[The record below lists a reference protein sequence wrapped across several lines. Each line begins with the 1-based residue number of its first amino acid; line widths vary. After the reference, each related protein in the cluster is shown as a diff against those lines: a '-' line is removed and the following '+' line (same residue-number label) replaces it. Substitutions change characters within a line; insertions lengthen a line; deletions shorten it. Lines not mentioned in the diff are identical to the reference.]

1 MVDLGGGGLLL
12 LGAFLWSV
20 GSIYDR
26 ETQLPESPL
35 MRACMN
41 MLAGGLGL
49 LVLGTFSGEWTQ
61 LNLDAISQRSLIG
74 LVYQIVF
81 GSLVGYVAYTWL
93 LHVAPTALVATY
105 AYVVPLIAILLG
117 NFLAQEPI
125 TPQIMISA
133 GMILGSL
140 VLVNTRRGGSR
151 PLKLPQALP
160 ANED

>member
-1 MVDLGGGGLLL
+1 
-12 LGAFLWSV
+12 
-20 GSIYDR
+20 
-26 ETQLPESPL
+26 
-35 MRACMN
+35 MN